1 MLSAYFFLSF
11 FQSIAIG
18 YKRLYP
24 SSVVIVQAFDAKPS
38 LRIKPSEQSTAPF
51 RKYGFVDS
59 IKELDPIGT
68 LGLLDPDFQVCFSF
82 FHFLCMIVLLF

>member
-18 YKRLYP
+18 YKRLHP

-51 RKYGFVDS
+51 RKYGFVDA
-59 IKELDPIGT
+59 IKELDPVGA
-68 LGLLDPDFQVCFSF
+68 LGLHDQDFKVYFVFST
-82 FHFLCMIVLLF
+82 